1 MLKTPLPCFFLPQL
15 PLPSWIFF
23 FVPSLAFPTLH
34 FCVKY
39 PDAQDRLDF
48 VFPTSLRHTPPPL
61 AVPVCA
67 PPPFPIDLF
76 YFTIPPDLLFF
87 TNLRHTLLHFKS
99 TPPHPPTPHP
109 PTPDFVFFVSLRHIL
124 LHFLRQQINRPPF
137 VFATS
142 PGPQIFP
149 RHPPQFSL
157 LSPENG
163 PSSLFLIRKNR
174 TNAYKRVATP
184 CSPLLHLCNM
194 HGDWLT

>member
-1 MLKTPLPCFFLPQL
+1 MLKTPLPFFLFFTSTT
-15 PLPSWIFF
+15 PSLLDFF

-61 AVPVCA
+61 AVPVCVT
-67 PPPFPIDLF
+67 PPFPIDLF

-99 TPPHPPTPHP
+99 TPPHPPPIP

-124 LHFLRQQINRPPF
+124 LHFLRQQTNRPPF
-137 VFATS
+137 VFATFPDLRFFPTPS
-142 PGPQIFP
+142 PI
-149 RHPPQFSL
+149 
-157 LSPENG
+157 
-163 PSSLFLIRKNR
+163 
-174 TNAYKRVATP
+174 
-184 CSPLLHLCNM
+184 
-194 HGDWLT
+194 